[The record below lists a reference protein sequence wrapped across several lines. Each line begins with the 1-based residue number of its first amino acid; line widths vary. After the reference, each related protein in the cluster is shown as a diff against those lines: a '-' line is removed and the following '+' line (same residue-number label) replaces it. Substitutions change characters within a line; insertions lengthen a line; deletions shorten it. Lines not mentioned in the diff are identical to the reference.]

1 MMLRPER
8 RRFPRL
14 PVNLLVQHQS
24 TLSAPEQVDYA
35 TDLSQGG
42 LFIHTATPAEKGA
55 VVQVQFAP
63 QRDSRLISAYCRVAR
78 VTPRGMGA
86 EFVQMDSESQALL
99 RRVLSN

>member
-14 PVNLLVQHQS
+14 PVTLLVQHQA
-24 TLSAPEQVDYA
+24 TVDAPQQVDYA

-42 LFIHTATPAEKGA
+42 LFIDTEVPAEVGA
-55 VVQVQFAP
+55 VVQVEFAP
-63 QRDSRLISAYCRVAR
+63 QRDSRLISAYCKVTR

-86 EFVQMDSESQALL
+86 EFVQLDSESQALL
-99 RRVLSN
+99 RRVLAN